1 MVGFWRAAVFAALFP
16 CLAAAQDV
24 TLTSRDGALAIAGTL
39 QGYDGEFFRIDSAYG
54 ALTVDA
60 SGVICDGPACPDLT
74 APKAVIRLVGEA
86 DAGGAL
92 LPPLIAAFA
101 KARGLVYAPPSAA
114 DAPAVLTDPAT
125 NKVLAEISFRAFA
138 PEAAR
143 AEVKAGRAELMVASV
158 TEPDMGAK
166 PMALDALVPIVAMT
180 VGMSLPALIVLVVL
194 KAIFQPGG
202 GSARKSLLPDA
213 ADHAG
218 MSLDRANSINEALSS
233 AGFAIGPAL
242 AASLIAAFDS
252 YAAFWLAAAASLA
265 SAVFAFMIRVHEKQ
279 EPLEGDP
286 ESSHPI
292 KYAMQGFVTLVKL
305 PALLIVFA
313 AFMILSV
320 IYMPTEM
327 VVLPRYYS
335 GIGQPEQMGY
345 LITAMSVF
353 TVLGAL
359 LFEKAHQ
366 LVGYANLV
374 RIASV
379 VIGLCMVP
387 MSMLPER
394 GVSSPATARRS
405 IEAICLPR
413 RHSAKNPLRAKT
425 DQPKPSSFW
434 PDEMRITRS
443 SPGPMAS
450 CPARN

>member
-1 MVGFWRAAVFAALFP
+1 MSKLRPFVLLQASAV
-16 CLAAAQDV
+16 
-24 TLTSRDGALAIAGTL
+24 SSSIAGSATFIAVPWLSL
-39 QGYDGEFFRIDSAYG
+39 QVTGSSLMSAVVIAASAIPGLLLTTFVGGLVDRFGRRRMAYWIE
-54 ALTVDA
+54 ALTA
-60 SGVICDGPACPDLT
+60 LST
-74 APKAVIRLVGEA
+74 
-86 DAGGAL
+86 AL
-92 LPPLIAAFA
+92 LP
-101 KARGLVYAPPSAA
+101 V
-114 DAPAVLTDPAT
+114 
-125 NKVLAEISFRAFA
+125 
-138 PEAAR
+138 
-143 AEVKAGRAELMVASV
+143 VA
-158 TEPDMGAK
+158 
-166 PMALDALVPIVAMT
+166 LT
-180 VGMSLPALIVLVVL
+180 VGMSLPVLIVLVVL

-213 ADHAG
+213 ADRAG

-279 EPLEGDP
+279 EPLEGDA

-292 KYAMQGFVTLVKL
+292 RYAMQGFVTLVKL
-305 PALLIVFA
+305 PALLIVFT
-313 AFMILSV
+313 AFMILAI

-335 GIGQPEQMGY
+335 VIGQPEQMGY

-366 LVGYANLV
+366 LLGYANLV

-387 MSMLPER
+387 MALLPEYWVMLVL
-394 GVSSPATARRS
+394 G
-405 IEAICLPR
+405 AILG
-413 RHSAKNPLRAKT
+413 
-425 DQPKPSSFW
+425 FVW
-434 PDEMRITRS
+434 
-443 SPGPMAS
+443 GPMMPLLNTLIQTMVPANVRGRVFAIEQVMWNTAPLTSFIVTGIALDAFGVQPVYVALAGLVLTAS
-450 CPARN
+450 VVLAFAPQLRLLSEQYDRSRG

>member
-1 MVGFWRAAVFAALFP
+1 MSKLRPFVLLQASTVAS
-16 CLAAAQDV
+16 
-24 TLTSRDGALAIAGTL
+24 TIAGSATFIAVPWLSL
-39 QGYDGEFFRIDSAYG
+39 QVTGSSLMSAVVIAASAIPGLLLTTFVGGLVDRFGRRRMAYWIE
-54 ALTVDA
+54 ALTA
-60 SGVICDGPACPDLT
+60 LST
-74 APKAVIRLVGEA
+74 
-86 DAGGAL
+86 AL
-92 LPPLIAAFA
+92 LP
-101 KARGLVYAPPSAA
+101 
-114 DAPAVLTDPAT
+114 
-125 NKVLAEISFRAFA
+125 
-138 PEAAR
+138 
-143 AEVKAGRAELMVASV
+143 
-158 TEPDMGAK
+158 
-166 PMALDALVPIVAMT
+166 IVALT

-213 ADHAG
+213 ADRAG

-265 SAVFAFMIRVHEKQ
+265 SAVFAFMIHVHEKQ
-279 EPLEGDP
+279 EPLEGDA

-292 KYAMQGFVTLVKL
+292 RYAMQGFVTLVKL
-305 PALLIVFA
+305 PALLVVFA
-313 AFMILSV
+313 AFMILAV

-335 GIGQPEQMGY
+335 AIEQPEQMGY

-366 LVGYANLV
+366 LLGYANLV

-387 MSMLPER
+387 MALLPDYWVMLVL
-394 GVSSPATARRS
+394 G
-405 IEAICLPR
+405 AILG
-413 RHSAKNPLRAKT
+413 
-425 DQPKPSSFW
+425 FVW
-434 PDEMRITRS
+434 
-443 SPGPMAS
+443 GPMMPLLNTLIQTMVPANVRGRVFAIEQVMWNTAPLTSFIVTGIALDAFGVQPVYVALAGLVLTAS
-450 CPARN
+450 VVLAFAPQLRLLSEQYDRSRG

>member
-1 MVGFWRAAVFAALFP
+1 MSKLRPFVLLQASAV
-16 CLAAAQDV
+16 
-24 TLTSRDGALAIAGTL
+24 SSSIAGSATFIAVPWLSL
-39 QGYDGEFFRIDSAYG
+39 QVTGSSLMSAVVIAASAIPGLLLTTFVGGLVDRFGRRRMAYWIE
-54 ALTVDA
+54 ALTA
-60 SGVICDGPACPDLT
+60 LST
-74 APKAVIRLVGEA
+74 
-86 DAGGAL
+86 AL
-92 LPPLIAAFA
+92 LP
-101 KARGLVYAPPSAA
+101 
-114 DAPAVLTDPAT
+114 
-125 NKVLAEISFRAFA
+125 
-138 PEAAR
+138 
-143 AEVKAGRAELMVASV
+143 
-158 TEPDMGAK
+158 
-166 PMALDALVPIVAMT
+166 IVALT
-180 VGMSLPALIVLVVL
+180 VGMSLPALILLVVL

-213 ADHAG
+213 ADRAG

-279 EPLEGDP
+279 EPLEGDA

-292 KYAMQGFVTLVKL
+292 RYAMQGFVTLVKL
-305 PALLIVFA
+305 PALLVVFA
-313 AFMILSV
+313 AFMILAV

-335 GIGQPEQMGY
+335 AIGQPEQMGY

-387 MSMLPER
+387 MALLPDYWVMLVL
-394 GVSSPATARRS
+394 G
-405 IEAICLPR
+405 AILG
-413 RHSAKNPLRAKT
+413 
-425 DQPKPSSFW
+425 FVW
-434 PDEMRITRS
+434 
-443 SPGPMAS
+443 GPMMPLLNTLIQTMVPANVRGRVFAIEQVMWNTAPLTSFIVTGIALDAFGVQPVYVALAGLVLTAS
-450 CPARN
+450 VVLAFAPQLRLLSDQYDRSRG

>member
-1 MVGFWRAAVFAALFP
+1 MSKLRPFVLLQASAVSS
-16 CLAAAQDV
+16 
-24 TLTSRDGALAIAGTL
+24 TIAGSATFIATPWLSL
-39 QGYDGEFFRIDSAYG
+39 QVTGSSLMSAVVIAASAIPG
-54 ALTVDA
+54 LLLTTFVGGLVDRFGRRKMA
-60 SGVICDGPACPDLT
+60 YWIEVLT
-74 APKAVIRLVGEA
+74 AL
-86 DAGGAL
+86 
-92 LPPLIAAFA
+92 
-101 KARGLVYAPPSAA
+101 S
-114 DAPAVLTDPAT
+114 T
-125 NKVLAEISFRAFA
+125 
-138 PEAAR
+138 
-143 AEVKAGRAELMVASV
+143 
-158 TEPDMGAK
+158 
-166 PMALDALVPIVAMT
+166 ALVPIVAMT
-180 VGMSLPALIVLVVL
+180 VGMSLPALIALVVL

-345 LITAMSVF
+345 LITAMSIF

-387 MSMLPER
+387 MSMLPDYWVMLVL
-394 GVSSPATARRS
+394 G
-405 IEAICLPR
+405 AILG
-413 RHSAKNPLRAKT
+413 
-425 DQPKPSSFW
+425 FVW
-434 PDEMRITRS
+434 
-443 SPGPMAS
+443 GPMMPLLNTLIQTMVPANVRGRVFAIEQVMWNTAPLTSFIVTGIALDAYGVQPVYVALAVLVLTAS
-450 CPARN
+450 IVLAFAPQLRRLSEQYDRTRA

>member
-1 MVGFWRAAVFAALFP
+1 MSKLRPFVLLQASAV
-16 CLAAAQDV
+16 
-24 TLTSRDGALAIAGTL
+24 SSSIAGSATFIAVPWLSL
-39 QGYDGEFFRIDSAYG
+39 QVTGSSLMSAVVIAASAIPGLLLTTFVGGLVDRFGRRRMAYWIE
-54 ALTVDA
+54 ALTA
-60 SGVICDGPACPDLT
+60 LST
-74 APKAVIRLVGEA
+74 
-86 DAGGAL
+86 AL
-92 LPPLIAAFA
+92 LP
-101 KARGLVYAPPSAA
+101 
-114 DAPAVLTDPAT
+114 
-125 NKVLAEISFRAFA
+125 
-138 PEAAR
+138 
-143 AEVKAGRAELMVASV
+143 
-158 TEPDMGAK
+158 
-166 PMALDALVPIVAMT
+166 IVALT

-213 ADHAG
+213 ADRAG

-265 SAVFAFMIRVHEKQ
+265 SAVFAFMIHVHEKQ
-279 EPLEGDP
+279 EPLEGDA

-292 KYAMQGFVTLVKL
+292 RYAMQGFVTLVKL
-305 PALLIVFA
+305 PALLVVFA
-313 AFMILSV
+313 AFMILAV

-335 GIGQPEQMGY
+335 AIEQPEQMGY

-366 LVGYANLV
+366 LLGYANLV

-387 MSMLPER
+387 MALLPDYWVMLVL
-394 GVSSPATARRS
+394 G
-405 IEAICLPR
+405 AILG
-413 RHSAKNPLRAKT
+413 
-425 DQPKPSSFW
+425 FVW
-434 PDEMRITRS
+434 
-443 SPGPMAS
+443 GPMMPLLNTLIQTMVPANVRGRVFAIEQVMWNTAPLTSFIVTGIALDAFGVQPVYVALAGLVLTAS
-450 CPARN
+450 VVLAFAPQLRLLSDQYDRSRG

>member
-1 MVGFWRAAVFAALFP
+1 MSAVVIAASAIPGLLLTTFVGGLVDRFGR
-16 CLAAAQDV
+16 
-24 TLTSRDGALAIAGTL
+24 R
-39 QGYDGEFFRIDSAYG
+39 RMAYWIE
-54 ALTVDA
+54 ALTA
-60 SGVICDGPACPDLT
+60 LST
-74 APKAVIRLVGEA
+74 
-86 DAGGAL
+86 AL
-92 LPPLIAAFA
+92 LP
-101 KARGLVYAPPSAA
+101 
-114 DAPAVLTDPAT
+114 
-125 NKVLAEISFRAFA
+125 
-138 PEAAR
+138 
-143 AEVKAGRAELMVASV
+143 
-158 TEPDMGAK
+158 
-166 PMALDALVPIVAMT
+166 IVALT

-213 ADHAG
+213 ADRAG

-265 SAVFAFMIRVHEKQ
+265 SAVFAFMIHVHEKQ
-279 EPLEGDP
+279 EPLEGDA

-292 KYAMQGFVTLVKL
+292 RYAMQGFVTLVKL
-305 PALLIVFA
+305 PALLVVFA
-313 AFMILSV
+313 AFMILAV

-335 GIGQPEQMGY
+335 AIEQPEQMGY

-387 MSMLPER
+387 MALLPDYWVMLVL
-394 GVSSPATARRS
+394 G
-405 IEAICLPR
+405 AILG
-413 RHSAKNPLRAKT
+413 
-425 DQPKPSSFW
+425 FVW
-434 PDEMRITRS
+434 
-443 SPGPMAS
+443 GPMMPLLNTLIQTMVPANVRGRVFAIEQVMWNTAPLTSFIVTGIALDAFGVQPVYVALAGLVLTAS
-450 CPARN
+450 VVLAFAPQLRLLSDQYDRSRG

>member
-1 MVGFWRAAVFAALFP
+1 MSKLHPFVLLQASAV
-16 CLAAAQDV
+16 
-24 TLTSRDGALAIAGTL
+24 SSSIAGSATFIAVPWLSL
-39 QGYDGEFFRIDSAYG
+39 QVTGSSLMSAVVIAASAVPGLLLTTFVGGLVDRFGRRRMAYWIE
-54 ALTVDA
+54 ALTA
-60 SGVICDGPACPDLT
+60 LST
-74 APKAVIRLVGEA
+74 
-86 DAGGAL
+86 AL
-92 LPPLIAAFA
+92 LP
-101 KARGLVYAPPSAA
+101 
-114 DAPAVLTDPAT
+114 
-125 NKVLAEISFRAFA
+125 
-138 PEAAR
+138 
-143 AEVKAGRAELMVASV
+143 
-158 TEPDMGAK
+158 
-166 PMALDALVPIVAMT
+166 IVALT

-213 ADHAG
+213 ADRAG

-279 EPLEGDP
+279 EPLEGDA

-292 KYAMQGFVTLVKL
+292 RYAMQGFVTLVKL
-305 PALLIVFA
+305 PALLVVFA
-313 AFMILSV
+313 AFMILAV

-335 GIGQPEQMGY
+335 SIGQPEQMGY

-387 MSMLPER
+387 MALLPDYWVMLVL
-394 GVSSPATARRS
+394 G
-405 IEAICLPR
+405 AILG
-413 RHSAKNPLRAKT
+413 
-425 DQPKPSSFW
+425 FVW
-434 PDEMRITRS
+434 
-443 SPGPMAS
+443 GPMMPLLNTLIQTMVPANVRGRVFAIEQVMWNTAPLTSFIVTGIALDAFGVQPVYVALAGLVLTAS
-450 CPARN
+450 VVLAFAPQLRLLSEQYDRSRG

>member
-1 MVGFWRAAVFAALFP
+1 MSKLRPFVLLQASAV
-16 CLAAAQDV
+16 
-24 TLTSRDGALAIAGTL
+24 SSSIAGSATFIAVPWLSL
-39 QGYDGEFFRIDSAYG
+39 QVTGSSLMSAVVIAASAIPGLLLTTFVGGLVDRFGRRRMAYWIE
-54 ALTVDA
+54 ALTA
-60 SGVICDGPACPDLT
+60 LST
-74 APKAVIRLVGEA
+74 
-86 DAGGAL
+86 AL
-92 LPPLIAAFA
+92 LP
-101 KARGLVYAPPSAA
+101 
-114 DAPAVLTDPAT
+114 
-125 NKVLAEISFRAFA
+125 
-138 PEAAR
+138 
-143 AEVKAGRAELMVASV
+143 
-158 TEPDMGAK
+158 
-166 PMALDALVPIVAMT
+166 IVALT

-213 ADHAG
+213 ADRAG

-265 SAVFAFMIRVHEKQ
+265 SAVFAFMIHVHEKQ
-279 EPLEGDP
+279 EPLEGDA

-292 KYAMQGFVTLVKL
+292 RYAMQGFVTLVKL
-305 PALLIVFA
+305 PALLVVFA
-313 AFMILSV
+313 AFMILAV

-335 GIGQPEQMGY
+335 AIEQPEQMGY

-387 MSMLPER
+387 MALLPDYWVMLVL
-394 GVSSPATARRS
+394 G
-405 IEAICLPR
+405 AILG
-413 RHSAKNPLRAKT
+413 
-425 DQPKPSSFW
+425 FVW
-434 PDEMRITRS
+434 
-443 SPGPMAS
+443 GPMMPLLNTLIQTMVPANVRGRVFAIEQVMWNTAPLTSFIVTGIALDAFGVQPVYVALAGLVLTAS
-450 CPARN
+450 VVLAFAPQLRLLSDQYDRSRG